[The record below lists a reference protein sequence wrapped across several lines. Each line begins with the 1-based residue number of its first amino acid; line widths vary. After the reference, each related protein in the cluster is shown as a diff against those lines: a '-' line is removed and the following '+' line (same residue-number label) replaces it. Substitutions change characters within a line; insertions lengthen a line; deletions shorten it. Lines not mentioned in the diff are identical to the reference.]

1 MIMIGIG
8 WFGDIGCDRDDVR
21 CEGFIEVGGCAHIHA
36 VVVVVAITVGRVAS
50 TDG

>member
-8 WFGDIGCDRDDVR
+8 WFGDIGCDRDDVG
-21 CEGFIEVGGCAHIHA
+21 CEGFIEVGGCAHIH
-36 VVVVVAITVGRVAS
+36 VVVVAITVSRVAS